1 MKREATG
8 RVCCLPIWRCWQCW
22 CCRCWQRRRWQKL
35 RRNHLDPSWCH
46 PLPFALV
53 RPIDSIK
60 YFYRHLW
67 YFTQPISFLLFHPA
81 HDPPTPFKP
90 RKSISAGSCPDLMQH
105 FQLAE
110 AQIHSD
116 EGIPFQA
123 AGARCS
129 VTRPAIDAK
138 LRHVFFT
145 RVSIHY
151 ITGARLLW
159 NGMTETQTRIP
170 FQMVDAQPVDR
181 RWAKFT

>member
-1 MKREATG
+1 M
-8 RVCCLPIWRCWQCW
+8 LPMLAEETVAKTEEESFGS
-22 CCRCWQRRRWQKL
+22 KL
-35 RRNHLDPSWCH
+35 MPPPTLCSGPTNWFNKIFLQAPLVFHSTHQFSSFSSCPRPPH
-46 PLPFALV
+46 PLQA
-53 RPIDSIK
+53 
-60 YFYRHLW
+60 
-67 YFTQPISFLLFHPA
+67 Q
-81 HDPPTPFKP
+81 
-90 RKSISAGSCPDLMQH
+90 KSISAGSCPDLMQH

-116 EGIPFQA
+116 QGIPFQA

>member
-1 MKREATG
+1 MLA
-8 RVCCLPIWRCWQCW
+8 VLMLPMLAEETVAKTEEESFGS
-22 CCRCWQRRRWQKL
+22 KL
-35 RRNHLDPSWCH
+35 MPP

-90 RKSISAGSCPDLMQH
+90 RKSISAGSCPDMMQH

-116 EGIPFQA
+116 QGIPFQA

-138 LRHVFFT
+138 LRHLFFPS
-145 RVSIHY
+145 SINPLY
-151 ITGARLLW
+151 NRG
-159 NGMTETQTRIP
+159 QTS
-170 FQMVDAQPVDR
+170 VKWDDR
-181 RWAKFT
+181 DSNPNSLPDG